1 MPSVFGLQR
10 STVSILVK
18 CKREAKQIQLH
29 AVTRRCRNAMAT
41 AVAAP
46 EIQDLRAPQ
55 MMCYQC
61 EQTNAG
67 RGCTTTGV
75 CKKSP
80 DTAGLQDL
88 QMQFSFRLC
97 QLAAID
103 SGPYEEQCR
112 HLVLESLF
120 STLTNVNFDNLRF
133 VHYIYQCDELIK
145 KMEDH
150 LKHGGF
156 EGPVANAT
164 IPKLPPSKAA
174 GYTATPEE
182 AKASTEALLKLA
194 APSGILARSALVG
207 NEDIFGVLEMLTYG
221 LKGTCAYFYHA
232 EDLKAGDA
240 AYSDGEREQ
249 IYQEIYRVGAY
260 LAENCCCKPKE
271 DALMVGLTECL
282 QMGALNLQVMKCLDA
297 AHNALLGTPA
307 PTEVTQEK
315 PVGPAILV
323 SGHDLAVLLRVL
335 EQSEGKGINV
345 YTHGEMLPAHSY
357 PNLKKFAHL
366 KGHYGTHWGNQ
377 QKEFRY
383 FPGSIL
389 MTSNCLMPPMGK
401 YRERIWTCGPVGFEK
416 LPWVVNND
424 FTDLIQQAQKFDH
437 TAIAPARSGL
447 VPGQKLQIGFGHAAV
462 LGVADKV
469 VAAIKSGALKH
480 VFVIGGCDGT
490 ETSRSYFTD
499 LANDTPED
507 SIILTL
513 GCGKFRLNNLNLGTL
528 GGLPRLLDVG
538 QCNDAYGAVVIAT
551 KLAEAL
557 ECTVHDLPLHFAV
570 SWFEQKAVAV
580 LLTLLHL
587 QLKNIRLGPNLPG
600 FITPN
605 VLKVLN
611 EKFGLKPAKLHEE
624 DVDLA
629 EMLEGN

>member
-1 MPSVFGLQR
+1 
-10 STVSILVK
+10 
-18 CKREAKQIQLH
+18 
-29 AVTRRCRNAMAT
+29 
-41 AVAAP
+41 
-46 EIQDLRAPQ
+46 

-120 STLTNVNFDNLRF
+120 STLTNVNFDNSRF
-133 VHYIYQCDELIK
+133 VHYIYQCDELIR

-156 EGPVANAT
+156 EGPVPNAT
-164 IPKLPPSKAA
+164 IPKLPPSKAGTA
-174 GYTATPEE
+174 GYTASPEE
-182 AKASTEALLKLA
+182 AKASAEALLKLA

-207 NEDIFGVLEMLTYG
+207 DEDIFGVLEMLTYG
-221 LKGTCAYFYHA
+221 LKGTAAYFYHA

-260 LAENCCCKPKE
+260 LAENCCSKPKE

-307 PTEVTQEK
+307 PTEVTQDK

-335 EQSEGKGINV
+335 QQTEGKGINV

-437 TAIAPARSGL
+437 TTIAPARSGL

-513 GCGKFRLNNLNLGTL
+513 GCGKFRLNNLKLGTL

-629 EMLEGN
+629 EMLEGK

>member
-1 MPSVFGLQR
+1 
-10 STVSILVK
+10 
-18 CKREAKQIQLH
+18 
-29 AVTRRCRNAMAT
+29 
-41 AVAAP
+41 
-46 EIQDLRAPQ
+46 
-55 MMCYQC
+55 
-61 EQTNAG
+61 
-67 RGCTTTGV
+67 
-75 CKKSP
+75 
-80 DTAGLQDL
+80 
-88 QMQFSFRLC
+88 
-97 QLAAID
+97 
-103 SGPYEEQCR
+103 
-112 HLVLESLF
+112 
-120 STLTNVNFDNLRF
+120 
-133 VHYIYQCDELIK
+133 
-145 KMEDH
+145 
-150 LKHGGF
+150 
-156 EGPVANAT
+156 
-164 IPKLPPSKAA
+164 
-174 GYTATPEE
+174 
-182 AKASTEALLKLA
+182 
-194 APSGILARSALVG
+194 
-207 NEDIFGVLEMLTYG
+207 LTYG

-240 AYSDGEREQ
+240 AYGDGEREQ

-260 LAENCCCKPKE
+260 LAENCCSKPKE

-282 QMGALNLQVMKCLDA
+282 QMGATNLQVMKSLDA
-297 AHNALLGTPA
+297 AHNTLLGVPS
-307 PTEVTQEK
+307 PTEVDQAN

-323 SGHDLAVLLRVL
+323 SGHDLAVLFRVL
-335 EQSEGKGINV
+335 EQSEGKGVNV

-366 KGHYGTHWGNQ
+366 KGHFGTHWGNQ
-377 QKEFRY
+377 QKEFRH

-416 LPWVVNND
+416 MPNVFNND
-424 FTDLIQQAQKFDH
+424 FGPLIEQASKFD
-437 TAIAPARSGL
+437 AKAVAPARSGL
-447 VPGQKLQIGFGHAAV
+447 IPHQKLQIGFGHAAV

-469 VAAIKSGALKH
+469 VGAVKSGALKH
-480 VFVIGGCDGT
+480 IFVIGGCDGT
-490 ETSRSYFTD
+490 ESSRSYFTD

-513 GCGKFRLNNLNLGTL
+513 GCGKFRLNHLELGTL

-538 QCNDAYGAVVIAT
+538 QCNDAYSAVVIAT

-624 DVDLA
+624 DEDLKD
-629 EMLEGN
+629 MLSGN